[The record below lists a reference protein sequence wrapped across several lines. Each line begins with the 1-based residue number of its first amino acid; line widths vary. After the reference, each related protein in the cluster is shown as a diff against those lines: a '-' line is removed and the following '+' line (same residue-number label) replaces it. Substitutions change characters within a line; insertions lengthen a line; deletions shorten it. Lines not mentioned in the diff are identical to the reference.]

1 MVIQYTLH
9 SIQYILHGGSFF
21 IAPCTFLGSDCLE
34 YSRHS
39 PRGTPARFSKK
50 PPHLAK
56 NEISEIFIRIRFLS
70 DFFIGPKL
78 SDFLTDI
85 FIIRLFI
92 GPKLSDF
99 LSDETFY
106 RTNIIRFLWT
116 IDPNP
121 IIYPI
126 WIIRFPGGQSETPV
140 ERSLLNERLTV
151 IDRTESKR

>member
-1 MVIQYTLH
+1 MEYSTHCMVIQYTLH
-9 SIQYILHGGSFF
+9 SIQYILHGGTFF
-21 IAPCTFLGSDCLE
+21 IAPSTFLRTDCLD

-50 PPHLAK
+50 STSLTKK
-56 NEISEIFIRIRFLS
+56 NEISEFFIRIRFLS

-85 FIIRLFI
+85 VIIRLFI

-106 RTNIIRFLWT
+106 RTNIIRFF
-116 IDPNP
+116 
-121 IIYPI
+121 
-126 WIIRFPGGQSETPV
+126 IRRNFLSDQKLSGSHI
-140 ERSLLNERLTV
+140 LLT
-151 IDRTESKR
+151 